1 MAKEKFVKAIKYDI
15 CGTLC
20 QEEEADGAYFI
31 RVQFDEDTFEDYP
44 LSDILSEILGEQ
56 ISIKCE
62 SAV

>member
-15 CGTLC
+15 CGTLH
-20 QEEEADGAYFI
+20 EEDDVYFI
-31 RVQFDEDTFEDYP
+31 RVQYDEDTFEDY
-44 LSDILSEILGEQ
+44 LVNDLLHEMLEEQ

>member
-20 QEEEADGAYFI
+20 QNDEGAYFV
-31 RVQFDEDTFEDYP
+31 RVQFEEDIFEDYP
-44 LSDILSEILGEQ
+44 IDEIFTDMLGEQ
-56 ISIKCE
+56 IVIKCE